1 MVDEQSILQYVDVGE
16 AFSMPEIYILY
27 KTATGLEKRLK
38 VNPEET
44 CINLDLRDVASVD
57 LLPLAWCSKL
67 EDLNIRNNQLTEID
81 LSPLEK
87 CSNLRALRLNSNHLE
102 NVNLTP
108 LENCS
113 NLVELALH
121 KNRIKRLDISP
132 LFHCHNLA
140 DLNLDDTTS
149 LLADLTLK
157 SVGSWPEVLI
167 ERFHRILWKVPEEA

>member
-1 MVDEQSILQYVDVGE
+1 
-16 AFSMPEIYILY
+16 MPEIFIPYT
-27 KTATGLEKRLK
+27 TATGLEKRLK
-38 VNPEET
+38 VNPEEI
-44 CINLDLRDVASVD
+44 CINLDLRDIATID

-87 CSNLRALRLNSNHLE
+87 CSKLRVLRLNN
-102 NVNLTP
+102 NLLQTVDLAP

-113 NLVELALH
+113 NLIELALNAN
-121 KNRIKRLDISP
+121 KIRRLDISP
-132 LFHCHNLA
+132 LFHCHNLV

-157 SVGSWPEVLI
+157 SVGSWPDVLV